1 MAENPH
7 DSRRKNELI
16 TGRHI
21 PIDIYKGEY
30 KVKGKVNGKSLKKG

>member
-1 MAENPH
+1 MAENLR

-21 PIDIYKGEY
+21 LINIYKEKY
-30 KVKGKVNGKSLKKG
+30 EVRGKIYAKPFKEG